1 MDLLALNDDVK
12 FEIDKS
18 LQEIKSIVKD
28 QQKFLNT
35 INILET
41 LASLEDI
48 NKMKGLEQL
57 SKLNEIISVDKLN
70 ALNKLTLLDKLK
82 NLDCLD
88 ELQKI
93 PKLSGMLEVQ
103 EQLKTVINGLDQK
116 LNVFSKNYSTLDI
129 FTEDVK
135 NEFDAFKNEL
145 NTAKTAIMKHVLNV
159 FEQLSFVVEG
169 EEIKDFVDEKAQA
182 ILDAVKNNETLN
194 QEVKTIKS
202 AVDAINPLEYKD
214 IEGDMKRV
222 NEVADIIENFPQ
234 DVENK
239 LSEKF
244 KEFKQQLN
252 LMRVGTTEDDEN
264 YTYALQDV
272 ESDIARLRLALDD
285 IKTVVEE
292 NSLKEIAEYV
302 NEIVKQVDDMK
313 FNISQDDIF
322 KMKVDIERITS
333 DIVSISSRTNKLL
346 LASDESAQALN
357 TSMQSFRN
365 TISDLY
371 DGLKKLDYSEMTA
384 KLEEVNNQIVESN
397 KQQRNITDTV
407 ARLAVWSESTDE
419 TLADVNDTLTKLKKA
434 MPSSEAV
441 LEELEVKFAKQ
452 QQKIDALEDKLDEL
466 LAANEDSDTSNMSK
480 KLTDIDKQL
489 TKLNRSI
496 ERLTSYVDEE

>member
-1 MDLLALNDDVK
+1 
-12 FEIDKS
+12 
-18 LQEIKSIVKD
+18 
-28 QQKFLNT
+28 
-35 INILET
+35 
-41 LASLEDI
+41 
-48 NKMKGLEQL
+48 
-57 SKLNEIISVDKLN
+57 
-70 ALNKLTLLDKLK
+70 
-82 NLDCLD
+82 
-88 ELQKI
+88 
-93 PKLSGMLEVQ
+93 MLEVQ

-285 IKTVVEE
+285 IKKVVEE

-407 ARLAVWSESTDE
+407 AKLAVWSESTDE

>member
-1 MDLLALNDDVK
+1 MLMMY
-12 FEIDKS
+12 
-18 LQEIKSIVKD
+18 LQ
-28 QQKFLNT
+28 
-35 INILET
+35 
-41 LASLEDI
+41 A
-48 NKMKGLEQL
+48 G
-57 SKLNEIISVDKLN
+57 
-70 ALNKLTLLDKLK
+70 ARRHLT
-82 NLDCLD
+82 
-88 ELQKI
+88 
-93 PKLSGMLEVQ
+93 
-103 EQLKTVINGLDQK
+103 KTVINGLDQK

-285 IKTVVEE
+285 IKKVVEE

-407 ARLAVWSESTDE
+407 AKLAVWSESTDE

>member
-1 MDLLALNDDVK
+1 
-12 FEIDKS
+12 
-18 LQEIKSIVKD
+18 
-28 QQKFLNT
+28 
-35 INILET
+35 
-41 LASLEDI
+41 
-48 NKMKGLEQL
+48 
-57 SKLNEIISVDKLN
+57 
-70 ALNKLTLLDKLK
+70 
-82 NLDCLD
+82 
-88 ELQKI
+88 
-93 PKLSGMLEVQ
+93 MLEVQ

-285 IKTVVEE
+285 IKKVVEE

-302 NEIVKQVDDMK
+302 NEIV
-313 FNISQDDIF
+313 
-322 KMKVDIERITS
+322 
-333 DIVSISSRTNKLL
+333 
-346 LASDESAQALN
+346 
-357 TSMQSFRN
+357 
-365 TISDLY
+365 
-371 DGLKKLDYSEMTA
+371 
-384 KLEEVNNQIVESN
+384 
-397 KQQRNITDTV
+397 
-407 ARLAVWSESTDE
+407 
-419 TLADVNDTLTKLKKA
+419 
-434 MPSSEAV
+434 
-441 LEELEVKFAKQ
+441 
-452 QQKIDALEDKLDEL
+452 
-466 LAANEDSDTSNMSK
+466 
-480 KLTDIDKQL
+480 
-489 TKLNRSI
+489 
-496 ERLTSYVDEE
+496 

>member
-1 MDLLALNDDVK
+1 
-12 FEIDKS
+12 
-18 LQEIKSIVKD
+18 
-28 QQKFLNT
+28 
-35 INILET
+35 
-41 LASLEDI
+41 
-48 NKMKGLEQL
+48 
-57 SKLNEIISVDKLN
+57 
-70 ALNKLTLLDKLK
+70 
-82 NLDCLD
+82 
-88 ELQKI
+88 
-93 PKLSGMLEVQ
+93 
-103 EQLKTVINGLDQK
+103 
-116 LNVFSKNYSTLDI
+116 
-129 FTEDVK
+129 
-135 NEFDAFKNEL
+135 
-145 NTAKTAIMKHVLNV
+145 
-159 FEQLSFVVEG
+159 
-169 EEIKDFVDEKAQA
+169 
-182 ILDAVKNNETLN
+182 
-194 QEVKTIKS
+194 
-202 AVDAINPLEYKD
+202 
-214 IEGDMKRV
+214 
-222 NEVADIIENFPQ
+222 
-234 DVENK
+234 
-239 LSEKF
+239 
-244 KEFKQQLN
+244 
-252 LMRVGTTEDDEN
+252 MRVGTTEDDEN

-285 IKTVVEE
+285 IKKVVEE

>member
-1 MDLLALNDDVK
+1 MDLIALNDDVK

-18 LQEIKSIVKD
+18 LNEITSIVKD
-28 QQKFLNT
+28 QQKFLST

-57 SKLNEIISVDKLN
+57 KQLNEIISVDKLN

-103 EQLKTVINGLDQK
+103 EQLKTVINNLDQK

-135 NEFDAFKNEL
+135 NEFDSFKNEL
-145 NTAKTAIMKHVLNV
+145 NSAKTSIMKHVLNV

-169 EEIKDFVDEKAQA
+169 EEIKDFVDEKAQSILEA
-182 ILDAVKNNETLN
+182 INNNENEALNENIETLS
-194 QEVKTIKS
+194 QEIKTIKS
-202 AVDAINPLEYKD
+202 GVDAINPLEYKD
-214 IEGDMKRV
+214 VEADMQRV
-222 NEVADIIENFPQ
+222 NNVADIIENFPQ
-234 DVENK
+234 DADDK
-239 LSEKF
+239 LNAKF
-244 KEFKQQLN
+244 TEFKQQLN
-252 LMRVGTTEDDEN
+252 LMRVGSVEDDEN

-285 IKTVVEE
+285 IKKVVEE

-302 NEIVKQVDDMK
+302 NEIVRQVDDMK

-322 KMKVDIERITS
+322 KIKVDIERITS

-371 DGLKKLDYSEMTA
+371 EGLKKLDYSEMTE
-384 KLEEVNNQIVESN
+384 KLDNMQTQITESN

-407 ARLAVWSESTDE
+407 AKLAVWSESADE
-419 TLADVNDTLTKLKKA
+419 TLTDVNETLAKLKKA

-466 LAANEDSDTSNMSK
+466 LAANEDKDTSNMSK

-489 TKLNRSI
+489 TK
-496 ERLTSYVDEE
+496 

>member
-1 MDLLALNDDVK
+1 M
-12 FEIDKS
+12 
-18 LQEIKSIVKD
+18 
-28 QQKFLNT
+28 NT

-285 IKTVVEE
+285 IKKVVEE

>member
-1 MDLLALNDDVK
+1 
-12 FEIDKS
+12 
-18 LQEIKSIVKD
+18 
-28 QQKFLNT
+28 
-35 INILET
+35 
-41 LASLEDI
+41 
-48 NKMKGLEQL
+48 
-57 SKLNEIISVDKLN
+57 
-70 ALNKLTLLDKLK
+70 
-82 NLDCLD
+82 
-88 ELQKI
+88 
-93 PKLSGMLEVQ
+93 
-103 EQLKTVINGLDQK
+103 
-116 LNVFSKNYSTLDI
+116 
-129 FTEDVK
+129 
-135 NEFDAFKNEL
+135 
-145 NTAKTAIMKHVLNV
+145 MKHVLNV

-194 QEVKTIKS
+194 KEVKTIKS

-285 IKTVVEE
+285 IKKVVEE

-441 LEELEVKFAKQ
+441 LEEL
-452 QQKIDALEDKLDEL
+452 
-466 LAANEDSDTSNMSK
+466 
-480 KLTDIDKQL
+480 
-489 TKLNRSI
+489 
-496 ERLTSYVDEE
+496 

>member
-1 MDLLALNDDVK
+1 
-12 FEIDKS
+12 
-18 LQEIKSIVKD
+18 
-28 QQKFLNT
+28 
-35 INILET
+35 
-41 LASLEDI
+41 
-48 NKMKGLEQL
+48 
-57 SKLNEIISVDKLN
+57 
-70 ALNKLTLLDKLK
+70 
-82 NLDCLD
+82 
-88 ELQKI
+88 
-93 PKLSGMLEVQ
+93 
-103 EQLKTVINGLDQK
+103 
-116 LNVFSKNYSTLDI
+116 
-129 FTEDVK
+129 
-135 NEFDAFKNEL
+135 
-145 NTAKTAIMKHVLNV
+145 
-159 FEQLSFVVEG
+159 
-169 EEIKDFVDEKAQA
+169 
-182 ILDAVKNNETLN
+182 
-194 QEVKTIKS
+194 
-202 AVDAINPLEYKD
+202 
-214 IEGDMKRV
+214 MKRV

-285 IKTVVEE
+285 IKKVVEE

-407 ARLAVWSESTDE
+407 AKLAVWSESTDE